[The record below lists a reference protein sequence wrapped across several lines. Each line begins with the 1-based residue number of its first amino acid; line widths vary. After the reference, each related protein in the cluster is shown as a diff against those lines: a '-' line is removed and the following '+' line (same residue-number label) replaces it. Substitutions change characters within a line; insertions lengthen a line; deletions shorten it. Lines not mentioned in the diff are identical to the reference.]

1 MFLFQRELKLR
12 ESEIQKRLEE
22 KDEEGR
28 LEREELELRVKAL
41 TRYQLYCRQFDRFN
55 LRFFRLL

>member
-1 MFLFQRELKLR
+1 LKLR

-41 TRYQLYCRQFDRFN
+41 TR
-55 LRFFRLL
+55 